1 MMDKMTGKDRDE
13 SKDFQF
19 EVMGKLNQ
27 FLMLIRWILKD
38 EF

>member
-1 MMDKMTGKDRDE
+1 MDKMTGKDRDE

-19 EVMGKLNQ
+19 EVIKLNQ